1 MFLFIPLHISAVFSN
16 FAKYRKPAEWNLI
29 TKSLVKHVINVVIS
43 FQKPK
48 HVNVELI
55 KDRWRFNFKTVRSNL
70 VRIGWAYKTHPLP
83 WRSVTNVTVVPRRV
97 TKSHKRITH
106 GAGGNVTSFF
116 WRL

>member
-1 MFLFIPLHISAVFSN
+1 M
-16 FAKYRKPAEWNLI
+16 
-29 TKSLVKHVINVVIS
+29 VIS

-55 KDRWRFNFKTVRSNL
+55 KDRWRFDSKTVRSNL
-70 VRIGWAYKTHPLP
+70 VRTGWAYRTHP
-83 WRSVTNVTVVPRRV
+83 VTNVTVIPRRV

-116 WRL
+116 GDYDINYR